1 MHKDVYRLILTIFEH
16 TRDFPR
22 EHKYALG
29 QDLKRV
35 SIVLVGMTTTRG
47 LRSALSFTMKRQDPQ
62 RGTTQGAR
70 EAPPAGS
77 LRLLRP
83 VCGCCRAAGSAPFSA
98 NKSANMPTISA
109 VCVG

>member
-1 MHKDVYRLILTIFEH
+1 MSYDLPVYKDVYRLILTIFEH

-62 RGTTQGAR
+62 RGTKRR
-70 EAPPAGS
+70 EPAKRLRRAPCGSCGRSAG
-77 LRLLRP
+77 
-83 VCGCCRAAGSAPFSA
+83 AAGQPAPRLSL
-98 NKSANMPTISA
+98 PTNLPT
-109 VCVG
+109 CP